1 MNLFLYISQTT
12 SQIQSF
18 KSEVSGSYCAW
29 SPDDTKLLVCGRD
42 FLLRLWD
49 PASGILLHT
58 FKYHDDQVTSCVWL
72 PDNQHFIS
80 GACDKE
86 LCLWDIDI
94 SSPIMRWPVPRTT
107 DMKITQDGTRL
118 LTIGIDK
125 CITVYSV
132 DSLTI
137 SEVGRIQEQGV
148 ITSLTLTKDGRYAL
162 VNVQD
167 SQELHLWDLDEL
179 QLVHK
184 YSGQKQLAYVIR
196 STLGGHHD
204 SFVLSGSEGT
214 HYLYL

>member
-1 MNLFLYISQTT
+1 
-12 SQIQSF
+12 
-18 KSEVSGSYCAW
+18 
-29 SPDDTKLLVCGRD
+29 
-42 FLLRLWD
+42 
-49 PASGILLHT
+49 
-58 FKYHDDQVTSCVWL
+58 
-72 PDNQHFIS
+72 
-80 GACDKE
+80 
-86 LCLWDIDI
+86 
-94 SSPIMRWPVPRTT
+94 MRWPVPRTT